1 MVDGVYRSGLIFRDS
16 ATVDEVNQ
24 YLNQWRER
32 QYDSHPFGILSFH
45 GAPGRILLMG
55 KKTMTLEE
63 IGTILEGKCKGRV
76 LHFDSCAVMDVPPSE
91 MRDFRFKTKAAAVCG
106 FTENVDWLDSAAFTL
121 TLLNAL
127 LHADRP
133 SEALRDMYAQH
144 KGAALD
150 LGFRAVWARG
160 QVGIP
165 GRRK

>member
-1 MVDGVYRSGLIFRDS
+1 MGRRSLSRSGSIQLEVVDGVYRSGLIFRDS

-91 MRDFRFKTKAAAVCG
+91 MRDFRFK
-106 FTENVDWLDSAAFTL
+106 
-121 TLLNAL
+121 
-127 LHADRP
+127 P